1 MNIKELMAERD
12 ELVKSLKA
20 ATTMEEVDGIKS
32 KLDEVTASIDV
43 ANAKAGMLDNLG
55 GHKSVELG
63 GAETL
68 GTNFAKFAEGKMH
81 KGTSF
86 SVTAPVF
93 DVKAPAVH
101 VTPIGAG
108 TYADALNNID
118 PEIINAHR
126 ERLFLGDLF
135 SQAPVTEGNSV
146 TWFVEDP
153 AIDGDWAAV
162 GENALKPF
170 VQFADPV
177 EHSDTLKKIAGY
189 YKVSDEVLE
198 DAPRLAAHID
208 GKAIYR
214 HDTTVDGQLLNGN
227 GSGGN
232 MRGVLQTSGI
242 QSITYAAA
250 DGITPDIMLDAIDA
264 VENATD
270 FEADAIVMNRSD
282 YNALLKLKG
291 GNGLYLA
298 GGPFGDFLR
307 KPPIWGVPV
316 YTTSKMAAG
325 TVLVGAF
332 RQGGTLFRKNGLQVT
347 VYNQNENDAI
357 YNRVTIVVESR
368 ELLAIE
374 HPAAFV
380 KVSAL

>member
-1 MNIKELMAERD
+1 MNIKELMAKRD

-20 ATTMEEVDGIKS
+20 ATTMEEVEAIK
-32 KLDEVTASIDV
+32 KELDEVTAGIDV
-43 ANAKAGMLDNLG
+43 ANAKAGMLENLG
-55 GHKSVELG
+55 GHKSVEVSGAKSLG
-63 GAETL
+63 SH
-68 GTNFAKFAEGKMH
+68 FAKFAEGKMK

-93 DVKAPAVH
+93 DVKAPDVH

-135 SQAPVTEGNSV
+135 SQAPV

-227 GSGGN
+227 GTGGN
-232 MRGVLQTSGI
+232 MRGVLQTRGI
-242 QSITYAAA
+242 QSLTYAAA
-250 DGITPDIMLDAIDA
+250 DGITPDIMLDAVDA

-270 FEADAIVMNRSD
+270 FEADAIVMNRTD
-282 YNALLKLKG
+282 YNTLLKLKG

-347 VYNQNENDAI
+347 VFNQNENDAI

-380 KVSAL
+380 KISSI